1 MYVHTYICVYLHV
14 FIQLC
19 MAALQKCMY
28 VCTCI
33 IMCTCVYI
41 NIYGTT
47 QLQFHFYMCGNTRY
61 FMCKIC
67 HGNKNFHK
75 MIVAF
80 PLDKTWHFH
89 KT

>member
-14 FIQLC
+14 FIQLF
-19 MAALQKCMY
+19 MAALQKMY

-47 QLQFHFYMCGNTRY
+47 QL
-61 FMCKIC
+61 
-67 HGNKNFHK
+67 
-75 MIVAF
+75 
-80 PLDKTWHFH
+80 
-89 KT
+89 